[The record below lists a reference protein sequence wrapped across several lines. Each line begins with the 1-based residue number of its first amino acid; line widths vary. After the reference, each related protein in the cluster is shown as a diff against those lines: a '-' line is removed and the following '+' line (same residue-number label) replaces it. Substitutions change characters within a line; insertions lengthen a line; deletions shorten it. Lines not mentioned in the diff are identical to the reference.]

1 MNSLRS
7 PLVLACAAWCSFA
20 LCAPIASDQER
31 IQGVWLAQT
40 ESQSGRQK
48 PVTYRYIFR
57 ADRVKFIDENG
68 TETTYSFKLDPTR
81 IPKLCI
87 IRAMGANSKPVSV
100 AYELKG
106 DSLKI
111 VVANPGSV
119 PKDISDKNNQELI
132 ICKRKSR

>member
-1 MNSLRS
+1 MKSTFL
-7 PLVLACAAWCSFA
+7 PLVLVCASWSNLAE
-20 LCAPIASDQER
+20 CAPIASDQER

-40 ESQSGRQK
+40 ESQSGRRK
-48 PVTYRYIFR
+48 PVTYRYIFL

-68 TETTYSFKLDPTR
+68 AETTYSFKLDPTR
-81 IPKLCI
+81 NPKLCI
-87 IRAMGANSKPVSV
+87 IRAMGADSKPVSV

-119 PKDISDKNNQELI
+119 PQDISDKNSQELI
-132 ICKRKSR
+132 ICKRKSH

>member
-1 MNSLRS
+1 M
-7 PLVLACAAWCSFA
+7 
-20 LCAPIASDQER
+20 
-31 IQGVWLAQT
+31 
-40 ESQSGRQK
+40 
-48 PVTYRYIFR
+48 TYRYIFR